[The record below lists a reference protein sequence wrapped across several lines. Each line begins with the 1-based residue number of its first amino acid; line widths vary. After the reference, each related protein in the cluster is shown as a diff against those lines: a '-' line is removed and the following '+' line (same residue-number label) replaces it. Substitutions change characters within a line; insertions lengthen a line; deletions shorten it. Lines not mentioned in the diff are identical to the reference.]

1 MYRFLCNFVDMIMR
15 CMFYVHCAAT
25 GLTVN
30 TLWLLVPR
38 STETDVPEDP
48 LCQQFLFF
56 FLVSGS
62 CSLSFRD
69 SCFQYLLHSTGV
81 LPSAFEQF
89 PVWLLSYFMYIV
101 GRYLQYMCSFVSPWN
116 RVCGLSIL
124 KFFDHDWFV
133 LDFLPSCSRSL
144 WIHLSWSSVA
154 FRWSLCLTKMGIL

>member
-1 MYRFLCNFVDMIMR
+1 
-15 CMFYVHCAAT
+15 
-25 GLTVN
+25 
-30 TLWLLVPR
+30 
-38 STETDVPEDP
+38 
-48 LCQQFLFF
+48 
-56 FLVSGS
+56 
-62 CSLSFRD
+62 
-69 SCFQYLLHSTGV
+69 
-81 LPSAFEQF
+81 
-89 PVWLLSYFMYIV
+89 MYIV